1 MPVAPAPPKPPAA
14 SGACVIKGN
23 ISSEG
28 EKIYHVPGGTFYD
41 ETQISI
47 SKGERWFCSESET
60 LNAGWRASKR

>member
-47 SKGERWFCSESET
+47 SKGERWFCSESEA